1 MSLNNSEI
9 KSERT
14 KETIITVIL
23 LLGAVIFLYP
33 FLLVLINPVK
43 KSIEILYN
51 PYSFPKQIIF
61 DSIREVLLNKTLDIF
76 RLYKNSII
84 VTFASVFLVVIL
96 NPLVSYALA
105 KIRFTGREL
114 LFRIMLIT
122 MMLPSV
128 MLLIPT
134 YMIMDQLKWVDTY
147 KVMIIPGVLNVM
159 YIFLFRQFISQIPDA
174 FLEAAKID
182 GANHFGIFTKIV
194 YPLMTPVIAATI
206 VMEATSRW
214 NDLFTPLMYLKS
226 EEMFTLQLG
235 LFRFQDNMDMSRLGE
250 RWVATALV
258 TIPMVIVYIVFQ
270 KYFIRAF
277 SSTGLK

>member
-1 MSLNNSEI
+1 MSIHNSDL

-14 KETIITVIL
+14 KEVVISALL
-23 LLGAVIFLYP
+23 LLGAIVFLYP
-33 FLLVLINPVK
+33 FLMVLINPFK
-43 KSIEILYN
+43 KSMEILYN
-51 PYSFPKQIIF
+51 PYSFPKRIIF
-61 DSIREVLLNKTLDIF
+61 DSIREVLFNKTLDILL
-76 RLYKNSII
+76 LYKNSII
-84 VTFASVFLVVIL
+84 VTFTSVVLVIIL
-96 NPLVSYALA
+96 NPVVSYALA
-105 KIRFTGREL
+105 KIKFTGREI

-134 YMIMDQLKWVDTY
+134 YMIMDQLHWVDSY
-147 KVMIIPGVLNVM
+147 QVMIIPGVLNVL

-182 GANHFGIFTKIV
+182 GANHIGIFTKII
-194 YPLMTPVIAATI
+194 YPMMLPVIATTI
-206 VMEATSRW
+206 VMEATARW

-235 LFRFQDNMDMSRLGE
+235 LFRFQDNLDMPRLGE
-250 RWVATALV
+250 RWVATALI
-258 TIPMVIVYIVFQ
+258 TIPMVLVYIAFQ
-270 KYFIRAF
+270 KYFIKAF